1 VLEVR
6 DLEVRYGDAR
16 ALEGIAI
23 DVADGEIVSIVGP
36 NGAGKSTLVNTLAGL
51 HRATRGHIV
60 MDGHDVSRLA
70 AHQVCRRG
78 IAIVP
83 EGRRIFPDLT
93 VRDNLELGAYRRE
106 ARSGRD
112 ATIEW
117 VHELFPRLHDRAPQR
132 AGSLSGGEQQML
144 AIGRALMAQPQLLLL
159 DEPSLGLA
167 PIVVDGLFETIR
179 AINASGVG
187 VLLVEQNVRRAL
199 EASARG
205 YLLAEGRIVLAGE
218 REELLTSD
226 AVRRSVLGI

>member
-1 VLEVR
+1 MLEVR
-6 DLEVRYGDAR
+6 ELDVRYGDAR
-16 ALEGIAI
+16 ALDGIAI
-23 DVADGEIVSIVGP
+23 DVADGEIVAIVGP

-51 HRATRGHIV
+51 HRAVRGSIV
-60 MDGHDVSRLA
+60 MEGQDVSRLA

-93 VRDNLELGAYRRE
+93 VRDNLELGAYRPE
-106 ARSGRD
+106 ARSRRD
-112 ATIEW
+112 TTIGW
-117 VHELFPRLHDRAPQR
+117 VHELFPRLRDRATQQ

-144 AIGRALMAQPQLLLL
+144 AIGRALMAQPRLLLL

-187 VLLVEQNVRRAL
+187 ILLVEQNVRRAL
-199 EASARG
+199 EVSARG
-205 YLLAEGRIVLAGE
+205 YLLAEGRIVLAGQ
-218 REELLTSD
+218 REELLASD
-226 AVRRSVLGI
+226 AVRRSVLGM